1 MLWKLYYSYSFIKY
15 FEKYVALSKH
25 QTVIVKVVA
34 LDIFKII
41 RSFAFVI
48 TVIHAFYKKTI
59 FCLSLNFLNI
69 MLEIRLRF
77 FLTFI
82 SLFSLIVYLIRFDI
96 NNRHHFLT
104 YILTCVSNFTTYIG
118 FIIVLIHRIT
128 ISTLLTTYVQNL
140 RNFVTFK
147 KLYKRPAVLK
157 IAAQALEARDFFHIF

>member
-1 MLWKLYYSYSFIKY
+1 M
-15 FEKYVALSKH
+15 
-25 QTVIVKVVA
+25 
-34 LDIFKII
+34 
-41 RSFAFVI
+41 
-48 TVIHAFYKKTI
+48 
-59 FCLSLNFLNI
+59 
-69 MLEIRLRF
+69 
-77 FLTFI
+77 
-82 SLFSLIVYLIRFDI
+82 

-104 YILTCVSNFTTYIG
+104 YILTRVSNFTTYMG